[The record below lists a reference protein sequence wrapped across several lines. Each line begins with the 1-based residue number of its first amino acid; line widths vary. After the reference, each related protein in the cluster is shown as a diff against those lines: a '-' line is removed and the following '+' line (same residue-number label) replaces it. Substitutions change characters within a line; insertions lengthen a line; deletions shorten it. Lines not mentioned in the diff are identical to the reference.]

1 MTADIARTL
10 TITIPAQLKHVAL
23 VGLSVRAISGFEL
36 FIQDDA
42 VLIELAV
49 CEALNNAII
58 HSLKEREGESIELGI
73 SLRPGRIGFTIRDRG
88 THIEDGLNVDQERSR
103 EPLATSGRGMA
114 IIHDIMDSVR
124 YERHGEYN
132 VLSMEKQSDNACPN
146 IP

>member
-1 MTADIARTL
+1 
-10 TITIPAQLKHVAL
+10 
-23 VGLSVRAISGFEL
+23 
-36 FIQDDA
+36 
-42 VLIELAV
+42 LIELAV